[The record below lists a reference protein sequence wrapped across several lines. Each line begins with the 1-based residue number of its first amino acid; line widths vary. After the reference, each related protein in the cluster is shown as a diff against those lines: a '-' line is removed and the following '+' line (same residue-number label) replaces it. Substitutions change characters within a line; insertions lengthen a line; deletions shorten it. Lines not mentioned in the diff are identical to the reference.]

1 MKTMKTMA
9 AFVIALV
16 FVVPTGWAQTPA
28 DQEHAELAK
37 ALKDAKIPLERGLTA
52 SAKEGKPISAKYEVE
67 DGKLQLS
74 VYTMKGT
81 NFSEVIVDHKTG
93 KIAKA
98 EPITKGDDLSHAKEQ
113 SEAMAKAKRS
123 LGAAAS
129 EAVKENQGNLLE
141 EVRDSFRMLVADS
154 VAEQIDCG
162 HGRVERRTCSV
173 IDDLTLLQK
182 PSEWVSLKGLVRI
195 QAERFHKATGKTE
208 NQTRYY
214 ITSLSPDATKLNQAI
229 RQHWGIENK
238 LHWILDVAF
247 GEDLSRKR
255 AGHAAQNFSL
265 INRLALNLLKQD
277 KTSKLGIHG
286 KRLKAGW
293 DNHYLL
299 KVLAN

>member
-1 MKTMKTMA
+1 MNTMRTIA
-9 AFVIALV
+9 AFVIGLV

-74 VYTMKGT
+74 VYTMKGN

-129 EAVKENQGNLLE
+129 EAVKENKGYRVVSVMPAVKE
-141 EVRDSFRMLVADS
+141 GHPVAD
-154 VAEQIDCG
+154 V
-162 HGRVERRTCSV
+162 
-173 IDDLTLLQK
+173 TLVK
-182 PSEWVSLKGLVRI
+182 GTEWKTVSE
-195 QAERFHKATGKTE
+195 
-208 NQTRYY
+208 
-214 ITSLSPDATKLNQAI
+214 KL
-229 RQHWGIENK
+229 
-238 LHWILDVAF
+238 D
-247 GEDLSRKR
+247 
-255 AGHAAQNFSL
+255 
-265 INRLALNLLKQD
+265 
-277 KTSKLGIHG
+277 
-286 KRLKAGW
+286 
-293 DNHYLL
+293 
-299 KVLAN
+299 